1 MPEVAAPTAVPEVAA
16 PTPVEGVKEESRHLR
31 GTLFDELAEPGT
43 PFTTPATHLLKFH
56 GIYQQDDRDARREL
70 ARTKQEL
77 AYSCMVRTSVP
88 GGSLTA
94 DEYLALD
101 RAAGALGGG
110 MLRVTTRQGIQ
121 FHFIAK
127 TRLHD
132 LVHALNESLI
142 TTLGAC
148 GDVVRNV
155 TCCPAPTADRRQQ
168 HLLETARAIAQRFR
182 PQTNAYFELWVDGEK
197 AVTAEL
203 PFPVDPTEEPLY
215 GDTYLPRKFKI
226 GIAWPGDN
234 CIDVYTQDIGVVPV
248 NDADGNPGYT
258 LLVGGGLGMGHADPR
273 TYPRLA
279 TPLGWVPIDELG
291 DVAEAVVA
299 VQRDFGDRTDRKFAR
314 LKYTIDRKGEAWFR
328 AAVEGQLGRV
338 IAPAVDVAPWLGTDD
353 HLGWHA
359 QPDGRWF
366 LGVHVDSGRVRDVEN
381 GSRLRSALRTIV
393 YRYDTGVQLTALQDV
408 LLTDVR
414 SEDRAAIE
422 TILRE
427 HEVTLS
433 DDLAPLRRHALA
445 CPALPTCG
453 LALGEAERVLP
464 TVLAGLDAELE
475 AAGLGGQSLH
485 VRMTGC
491 PNGCARPY
499 TAELGIVG
507 RTKTRYDIWVG
518 GAVDGSRLAEVLVT
532 DVPLTEVPSVLRPL
546 FDRWKLE
553 HLDAETFGDWSA
565 RVGVPVLASSVRRPT
580 RTRATAKA
588 KPETEADIAS

>member
-1 MPEVAAPTAVPEVAA
+1 MPEAAAPTAV
-16 PTPVEGVKEESRHLR
+16 EGVKVESRHLR
-31 GTLFDELAEPGT
+31 GSLADELADPSHPFST
-43 PFTTPATHLLKFH
+43 PSTNLLKFH

-70 ARTKQEL
+70 ARQKQEL

-94 DEYLALD
+94 DEWLALD
-101 RAAGALGGG
+101 RAAGSLGDGT
-110 MLRVTTRQGIQ
+110 LRVTTRQGIQ
-121 FHFIAK
+121 FHFISK
-127 TRLHD
+127 TKLHD
-132 LVHALNESLI
+132 LVHTLNENLI

-155 TCCPAPTADRRQQ
+155 ICCPAPLADRRQEQ
-168 HLLETARAIAQRFR
+168 LLETARAIATRFR
-182 PQTNAYFELWVDGEK
+182 PQTRAYFELWIDGEK

-203 PFPVDPTEEPLY
+203 PEADEEPIY
-215 GDTYLPRKFKI
+215 GDAYLPRKFKI
-226 GIAWPGDN
+226 GVAHPGDN
-234 CIDVYTQDIGVVPV
+234 CIDVYTQDLGIVPV
-248 NDADGNPGYT
+248 DDAEGNPGYT
-258 LLVGGGLGMGHADPR
+258 LLVGGGLGMGHADPG

-279 TPLGWVPIDELG
+279 TPLGWVAVDELG

-314 LKYTIDRKGEAWFR
+314 LKYLIDRRGEAWFR
-328 AAVEGQLGRV
+328 AAVEGKLGRL
-338 IAPAVDVAPWLGTDD
+338 IAPAVDVPPWLGTDD

-381 GSRLRSALRTIV
+381 GGRLRSALRTIV
-393 YRYDTGVQLTALQDV
+393 YRYDTGVQLTALQDL

-453 LALGEAERVLP
+453 QALGEAERVLP

-532 DVPLTEVPSVLRPL
+532 DVPLTEVPGVLRPL
-546 FDRWKLE
+546 LDQWKME

-565 RVGVPVLASSVRRPT
+565 RVGVPVLARSVRRPT
-580 RTRATAKA
+580 RARASGQAKA
-588 KPETEADIAS
+588 EADLAS